1 MSRRGRNSKKRLN
14 SLLMMLVL
22 TAMLLIFST
31 YAWFSS
37 NKEVSITGLKAK
49 VAAAEG
55 LQISLDAEKWSNTID
70 ISKEKLETLGAK
82 NNHNWPDTLN
92 PVSTTGQ
99 EDQGDF
105 VFYAGDVSGDGSYLT
120 NANANTTGMIAFDLY
135 FKNSSSGETDPLQLN
150 IGSLV
155 EEIKN
160 NTEVASTGDGIT
172 GLMYSARV
180 GMLIYSNTADYTTAP
195 DNIRALQAGS
205 PVSVIWEPSAG
216 KHIQMI
222 LDNDDRI
229 TKLDE
234 GLDDAFVT
242 LALQGVE
249 TTEEEI
255 GGTKTPIVKAINKSK
270 VEDVTAAGGNAD
282 NFEATKTMKTAG
294 KITNNAMAMTDVTG
308 AAVTLK
314 GNQITKARVYIWLE
328 GQDPDCVDVASQ
340 GQNLNVVLNMT
351 KPARD
356 DAPAVGD

>member
-70 ISKEKLETLGAK
+70 ISKEKLDALGTK
-82 NNHNWPDTLN
+82 NNHNWPETLN

-99 EDQGDF
+99 EDAGDF
-105 VFYAGDVSGDGSYLT
+105 VFYAGDVSGDGTYLT
-120 NANANTTGMIAFDLY
+120 NASENESGMIAFDLY
-135 FKNSSSGETDPLQLN
+135 FKNSSSGESDPLQLN

-160 NTEVASTGDGIT
+160 GMTDATTGDAIT
-172 GLMYSARV
+172 GLMYSARI
-180 GMLIYSNTADYTTAP
+180 GLLIYSNTADYTTAP
-195 DNIRALQAGS
+195 ENIRGLQAGS
-205 PVSVIWEPSAG
+205 PVSVIWEPNAG

-222 LDNDDRI
+222 VDNDDRI
-229 TKLDE
+229 EKLNEELADS
-234 GLDDAFVT
+234 FTT
-242 LALQGVE
+242 LALQGIE
-249 TTEEEI
+249 TTEEDI
-255 GGTKTPIVKAINKSK
+255 GGTPTQIVKAINAKS
-270 VEDVTAAGGNAD
+270 VTDVTTAGGEAD
-282 NFEATKTMKTAG
+282 NFEPTKTMKTAG
-294 KITNNAMAMTDVTG
+294 KITNTALAMTDING
-308 AAVTLK
+308 AAVTLA
-314 GNQITKARVYIWLE
+314 GNKITKARVYIWLE

-356 DAPAVGD
+356 TEPGTGD